1 MTAFGQKRPFLTIL
15 LIPKVEEARVILSDI
30 AANPWRLIFKALAI
44 YAAAAW
50 AVVEV
55 IDFAISRYGL
65 SRLLLDI
72 AVLVAFGGGMVTAVL
87 AWFHGDS
94 GRQRVTKSE
103 FITVGAI
110 VLATAAGVTFL
121 ALRNPIAPFE
131 QLEGFRLSL
140 ELRNHGDAR
149 DESYYFSVGPL
160 ETSHFDDSQGAL
172 FNLAPTE
179 GFVEGPN
186 ANVKFSGH
194 PVLILA
200 PEDSEWMTVTFV
212 LPFEP
217 TEISNLL
224 ERGSLHNNLNFR
236 TKGIDVAIDS
246 QVELLKQPSG
256 IAFRVE

>member
-1 MTAFGQKRPFLTIL
+1 MNP
-15 LIPKVEEARVILSDI
+15 PDI
-30 AANPWRLIFKALAI
+30 RANPWRLIFKAIAI

-50 AVVEV
+50 AAIEV

-65 SRLLLDI
+65 SRLLLDV

-94 GRQRVTKSE
+94 GRQRVTKLE
-103 FITVGAI
+103 FVTVGTI

-131 QLEGFRLSL
+131 ELEGFRLSL
-140 ELRNHGDAR
+140 ELRNVGDAR
-149 DESYYFSVGPL
+149 DDSYYFSVGPL
-160 ETSHFDDSQGAL
+160 ETSHFYDSRGAI

-186 ANVKFSGH
+186 ANVEFSDH
-194 PVLILA
+194 PVLMLS
-200 PEDSEWMTVTFV
+200 PDNSEWMTVTFI

-224 ERGSLHNNLNFR
+224 ERGSLHNSLNFR
-236 TKGIDVAIDS
+236 TKGVEITIDS

-256 IAFRVE
+256 IVFRVE